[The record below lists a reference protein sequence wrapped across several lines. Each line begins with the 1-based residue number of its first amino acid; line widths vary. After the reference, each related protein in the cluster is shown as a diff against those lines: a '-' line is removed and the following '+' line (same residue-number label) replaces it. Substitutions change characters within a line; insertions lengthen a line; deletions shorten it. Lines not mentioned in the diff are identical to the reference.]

1 MLHFDWKAY
10 IKCKYVHFVQQP
22 WSSQAQTPCTPKGW
36 LRRTLLYCRSHWE
49 SLYEYKQTSNTVQL
63 HLLLLYLVK
72 WKNQESEDV
81 NAVTSHFLKLFWLK
95 IFSISLSCEYLCEF
109 SKKFETALMGC
120 PGAWGSEKK
129 CWGTVPL
136 YNCAE
141 MFWILS
147 LCYVLYLFFLLLL
160 ICLRRLSFYDP
171 CVVMSAALCLQ

>member
-1 MLHFDWKAY
+1 MLHFDRKAY
-10 IKCKYVHFVQQP
+10 IKCKYVHFEQQP

-95 IFSISLSCEYLCEF
+95 IFSICLELRISLRIFEKIRNCPNGMPRGLGEWKKMLRHCPFIQLCRDVLN
-109 SKKFETALMGC
+109 FE
-120 PGAWGSEKK
+120 
-129 CWGTVPL
+129 
-136 YNCAE
+136 
-141 MFWILS
+141 S
-147 LCYVLYLFFLLLL
+147 L
-160 ICLRRLSFYDP
+160 
-171 CVVMSAALCLQ
+171 LCLISVLFAIAYLPS